1 MQINTVES
9 DILDPFLAT
18 VKKTEYRSTKYRWVV
33 LFGVMLSII
42 NNSMAFPTLAPVAIQ
57 I

>member
-18 VKKTEYRSTKYRWVV
+18 GKKTEYRSTKYRWVV